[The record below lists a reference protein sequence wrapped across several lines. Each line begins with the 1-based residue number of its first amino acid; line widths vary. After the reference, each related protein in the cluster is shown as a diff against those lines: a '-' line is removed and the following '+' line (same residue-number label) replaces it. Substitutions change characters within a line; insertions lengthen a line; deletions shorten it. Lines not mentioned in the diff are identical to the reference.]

1 MGKRSFPTEG
11 FIMNVIQTP
20 LKDCVIIEP
29 KVFGDS
35 RGFFLEA
42 WHKEKYEDA
51 GIKGIFVQDNRSRS
65 SRNVLRGLHFQ
76 KTKPQGKLV
85 SVISGEVYDVAVD
98 LRQDSDTF
106 GQYVGVLL
114 SGKKNNQL
122 YVPPGFA
129 HGFCVLSEYAD
140 FHYKCTDFYDP
151 KDEGGI
157 IWNDPDIA
165 IDWPITSPLLS
176 EKDIKLITL
185 AEYKK
190 TL

>member
-1 MGKRSFPTEG
+1 MKVTKTS
-11 FIMNVIQTP
+11 
-20 LKDCVIIEP
+20 LKDCIIIEP

-42 WHKEKYEDA
+42 WHKEKYQEA
-51 GIKGIFVQDNRSRS
+51 GITGNFVQDNRSRS

-76 KTKPQGKLV
+76 RTKPQGKLV
-85 SVISGEVYDVAVD
+85 SVIVGEVYDVAVD
-98 LRQDSDTF
+98 LRSDSETF
-106 GQYVGVLL
+106 GQYVGVIL
-114 SGKKNNQL
+114 SGEKNNQL

-157 IWNDPDIA
+157 IWNDKDIA
-165 IDWPITSPLLS
+165 IDWPLISPLLS
-176 EKDIKLITL
+176 EKDLNLITL

>member
-1 MGKRSFPTEG
+1 M
-11 FIMNVIQTP
+11 
-20 LKDCVIIEP
+20 
-29 KVFGDS
+29 
-35 RGFFLEA
+35 
-42 WHKEKYEDA
+42 
-51 GIKGIFVQDNRSRS
+51 
-65 SRNVLRGLHFQ
+65 
-76 KTKPQGKLV
+76 
-85 SVISGEVYDVAVD
+85 D

-114 SGKKNNQL
+114 SGEKNNQL

-129 HGFCVLSEYAD
+129 HGFCVLSDYAD

>member
-1 MGKRSFPTEG
+1 
-11 FIMNVIQTP
+11 MNVIQTP

-51 GIKGIFVQDNRSRS
+51 GIKGSFVQDNRSRS

-85 SVISGEVYDVAVD
+85 SVIRGEVYDVAVD

-114 SGKKNNQL
+114 SGEKNNQL

-129 HGFCVLSEYAD
+129 HGFCVLSDYAD

>member
-1 MGKRSFPTEG
+1 
-11 FIMNVIQTP
+11 MNVIQTP

-29 KVFGDS
+29 EVFGDS

-51 GIKGIFVQDNRSRS
+51 GIKGTFVQDNRSRS

-114 SGKKNNQL
+114 SGEKNNQL

-129 HGFCVLSEYAD
+129 HGFCVLSDYAD

>member
-1 MGKRSFPTEG
+1 
-11 FIMNVIQTP
+11 MNVIQTP

-42 WHKEKYEDA
+42 WHKEKYENA
-51 GIKGIFVQDNRSRS
+51 GIKGNFVQDNRSRS

-98 LRQDSDTF
+98 LRHDSETF
-106 GQYVGVLL
+106 GQYVSVLL
-114 SGKKNNQL
+114 EEHSHIGKKNNQL

-165 IDWPITSPLLS
+165 IDWPVTEPLLS

-190 TL
+190 SL

>member
-1 MGKRSFPTEG
+1 MK
-11 FIMNVIQTP
+11 VIETP
-20 LKDCVIIEP
+20 LKDCVVIEP

-42 WHKEKYEDA
+42 WHEEKYQEA
-51 GIKGIFVQDNRSRS
+51 GIKGKFVQDNRSRS

-76 KTKPQGKLV
+76 RTKPQGKLV
-85 SVISGEVYDVAVD
+85 SVIAGEVYDVAVD
-98 LRQDSDTF
+98 LRPDSETF
-106 GQYVGVLL
+106 GQYVGVIL
-114 SGKKNNQL
+114 SGEKNNQL

-129 HGFCVLSEYAD
+129 HGFCVISEYAD

-165 IDWPITSPLLS
+165 IDWPVTSPLLS
-176 EKDIKLITL
+176 EKDLNLITL

-190 TL
+190 SL

>member
-1 MGKRSFPTEG
+1 
-11 FIMNVIQTP
+11 MNLRFLAILAV
-20 LKDCVIIEP
+20 
-29 KVFGDS
+29 
-35 RGFFLEA
+35 FLEA
-42 WHKEKYEDA
+42 RHKEKYENA
-51 GIKGIFVQDNRSRS
+51 GIKGNFVQDNRSRS

-76 KTKPQGKLV
+76 KTKPCGKLV

-98 LRQDSDTF
+98 LRHDSETF
-106 GQYVGVLL
+106 GQYVSVLL

-165 IDWPITSPLLS
+165 IDWPVTEPLLS

-190 TL
+190 SL

>member
-1 MGKRSFPTEG
+1 
-11 FIMNVIQTP
+11 MNVIKTP

-42 WHKEKYEDA
+42 WHKEKYEQA
-51 GIKGIFVQDNRSRS
+51 GITGNFVQDNRSRS

-76 KTKPQGKLV
+76 HTKPQGKLV

-98 LRQDSDTF
+98 LRPGSETF
-106 GQYVGVLL
+106 GQYVGVIL
-114 SGKKNNQL
+114 SGEKNNQL

-151 KDEGGI
+151 SDEGGI
-157 IWNDPDIA
+157 IWNDPDIG
-165 IDWPITSPLLS
+165 IEWPVTSPLLS
-176 EKDIKLITL
+176 DKDIKLMTL
-185 AEYKK
+185 AEYGNS
-190 TL
+190 L

>member
-1 MGKRSFPTEG
+1 
-11 FIMNVIQTP
+11 MNVIQTP

-51 GIKGIFVQDNRSRS
+51 GIKGTFVQDNRSRS

-85 SVISGEVYDVAVD
+85 SVIRGEVYDVAVD

-114 SGKKNNQL
+114 SGEKNNQL

-129 HGFCVLSEYAD
+129 HGFCVLSDYAD

>member
-1 MGKRSFPTEG
+1 MKVTE
-11 FIMNVIQTP
+11 TH

-42 WHKEKYEDA
+42 WHEEKYQDA
-51 GIKGIFVQDNRSRS
+51 GIKGKFVQDNRSRS
-65 SRNVLRGLHFQ
+65 SQNVLRGLHFQ
-76 KTKPQGKLV
+76 RTKPQGKLV
-85 SVISGEVYDVAVD
+85 SVIAGEVYDVAVD
-98 LRQDSDTF
+98 LRRDSETF
-106 GQYVGVLL
+106 GQYVGVIL
-114 SGKKNNQL
+114 SGEKNNQL

-129 HGFCVLSEYAD
+129 HGFCVISEYAD

-157 IWNDPDIA
+157 IWNDPDIS
-165 IDWPITSPLLS
+165 IDWPVTSPLLS
-176 EKDIKLITL
+176 EKDLNLMTL

-190 TL
+190 SL